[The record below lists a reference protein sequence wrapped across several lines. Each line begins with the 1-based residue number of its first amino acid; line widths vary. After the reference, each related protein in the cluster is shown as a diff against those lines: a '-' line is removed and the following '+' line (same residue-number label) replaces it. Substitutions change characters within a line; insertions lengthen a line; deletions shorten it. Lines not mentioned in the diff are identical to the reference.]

1 VYTGSNLTSVINVV
15 TPAGVVSTRAG
26 QYNTQGYTDGS
37 GTAAQFAGNMIL
49 GGVDAAGNLYIS
61 ESSNIRRVTPGGVVS
76 TLSGPATAVQGY
88 MDGAGNVAEYSQFG
102 LGVAPDGTS
111 YVADYG
117 NHVVRKV
124 SPTGVATTLAGQNTQ
139 QGDVDG
145 VGAAA
150 QFLVPK
156 YAAVDANGTMYVGDQ
171 NGMQI
176 RKVTSNG
183 TVTTLAGG
191 TTNGWADGPGATA
204 LFWDIHAIAIG
215 PSGSI
220 YVLDQP
226 SLANGANASTYK
238 WDAIRQVSADG
249 TVTTVAVSTDPGRFY
264 ATPAGSHVSFS
275 ESVQTLG
282 SSPDGTL
289 YVASQCAVGKFALP

>member
-1 VYTGSNLTSVINVV
+1 
-15 TPAGVVSTRAG
+15 
-26 QYNTQGYTDGS
+26 
-37 GTAAQFAGNMIL
+37 MIL

-61 ESSNIRRVTPGGVVS
+61 ETSNIRLVTPAGLVS
-76 TLSGPATAVQGY
+76 TLAGPATAVQGY
-88 MDGAGNVAEYSQFG
+88 VDAAGSAARFEQWG

-117 NHVVRKV
+117 NHVIRKV

-150 QFLVPK
+150 QFLIPK

-191 TTNGWADGPGATA
+191 TTNGWADGQGATA
-204 LFWDIHAIAIG
+204 KFWDIHAIAIG

-249 TVTTVAVSTDPGRFY
+249 TVRTVAVSTDPGRYY